1 MTIGITTLG
10 DLIDRAAGKYGK
22 SEAIVF
28 EGQRLTYEELH
39 TQVDNLAKGLLNLGI
54 SKGDKIALWMSNCP
68 EWEVC
73 EYAIFKSG
81 GVMIPLNTRFKL
93 EELAY
98 ILEQSDATTLI
109 MGDRFLGID
118 FMEMIYE
125 LIPQLKDTPEEQLES
140 TQFPYLKNI
149 ICKSGKN
156 YNGIFAFNEVLNSG
170 NALDDEALVERART
184 IKGEDVVCIPYTS
197 GTTGFPKGVMTTHA
211 QYLKEVNDLA
221 ERLTIKEGDRFCTTT
236 PFSFNFGNFFGPLM
250 ATMLGGC
257 VAPLDNFDPEK
268 VLEVVEKE
276 QCTNIMGTPTIYI
289 EILRH
294 PKFDRRNLTSLRT
307 GVIGAAPS
315 PVQLIEDIMAEM
327 GVSGLLAA
335 YGMKENSGA
344 TTATRVGD
352 PPEVIAST
360 VGKPLP
366 DVEIKIVDP
375 ETGQALER
383 EEKGELCTRGYLVMK
398 GYYKMP
404 EETATVI
411 DDDGWFH
418 TEDLGVIT
426 NEGNLKITGRL
437 KDMFISGG
445 TNVYPAEIEN
455 YLFKH
460 PKVKQVSVVGVSD
473 SKMGEVGMAFII
485 LEHEK
490 MSSPEEIIGFCKGK
504 IANYK
509 VPKYVEFVEEFP
521 LTAMGKVQ
529 KFKLKETGEVK
540 LSMETSDQ

>member
-10 DLIDRAAGKYGK
+10 DLIDRAADKYGK

-125 LIPQLKDTPEEQLES
+125 LIPQLKETPEGQLES
-140 TQFPYLKNI
+140 TRFPYLKNI
-149 ICKSGKN
+149 ICKRGKN
-156 YNGIFAFNEVLNSG
+156 YKGIFAFNEVLDSG

-211 QYLKEVNDLA
+211 QYLKEVNDIA

-257 VAPLDNFDPEK
+257 VAPLDNFDPGK
-268 VLEVVEKE
+268 ALEVIEKE
-276 QCTNIMGTPTIYI
+276 KCTNIMGTPTIYI

-294 PKFDRRNLTSLRT
+294 PKFNRHKVTSLRT

-315 PVQLIEDIMAEM
+315 PVQLIDDIMSKM

-335 YGMKENSGA
+335 YGMTENSGA

-352 PPEVIAST
+352 PPEVIATT

-375 ETGQALER
+375 ETGKALER
-383 EEKGELCTRGYLVMK
+383 EQKGELCTRGYLVMK

-404 EETATVI
+404 EETAGVI
-411 DDDGWFH
+411 DEDGWFH
-418 TEDLGVIT
+418 TEDLGIIT
-426 NEGNLKITGRL
+426 KEGNLKITGRL

-445 TNVYPAEIEN
+445 TNVYPAEVEN

-460 PKVKQVSVVGVSD
+460 PKIKQVSVVGVSD

-485 LEHEK
+485 LEQEK
-490 MSSPEEIIGFCKGK
+490 KSSSEEIIEFCKGK

-509 VPKYVEFVEEFP
+509 VPRYVEFVEEFP

-529 KFKLKETGEVK
+529 KFKLKETGEMK